1 MKLNLIVLSA
11 AFVFAASASHAT
23 PSETERYADWARV
36 RSEPLLRAAGV
47 DADAPSVSVRASVS
61 LGGKITGIQVLHSS
75 GSPDTDAA
83 VVAVLRKIIWS
94 KPPSGLVD
102 GAVTLNV
109 GKDAIVQ
116 AQAR

>member
-1 MKLNLIVLSA
+1 MKLNLIGLGA
-11 AFVFAASASHAT
+11 ALLFAASAAHAT
-23 PSETERYADWARV
+23 PSETERYTDWAQA

-47 DADAPSVSVRASVS
+47 DTDVRAVSVRASVS
-61 LGGKITGIQVLHSS
+61 LGGKITDVQVLHSS

-94 KPPSGLVD
+94 KPPPGLLD